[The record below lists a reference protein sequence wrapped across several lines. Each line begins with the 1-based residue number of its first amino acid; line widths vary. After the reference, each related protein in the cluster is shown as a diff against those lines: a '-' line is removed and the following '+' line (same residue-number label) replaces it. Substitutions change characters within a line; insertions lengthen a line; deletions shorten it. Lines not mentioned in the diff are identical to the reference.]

1 MKQYLFSYGSLQNPE
16 LQKKIFGREFKGSQD
31 VLQGYRLSSIT
42 VKEETAIALSG
53 KESHPIVVI
62 SKNAADNICG
72 TVFEV
77 SDRELLLADSYEAIN
92 YRRVKE
98 KLASGNEAWVYVEDI
113 FY

>member
-1 MKQYLFSYGSLQNPE
+1 MKQYLFSYDSFQNTE
-16 LQKKIFGREFKGSQD
+16 LQKKIFGRELKGLKD
-31 VLQGYRLSSIT
+31 ILTGYRLNSIT
-42 VKEETAIALSG
+42 IKEKTAIALRG
-53 KESHPIVVI
+53 KEGHPIAVI